1 MIRTRLFASIGLAA
15 AVCGALGLSARGA
28 DNGGV
33 SLGQSLAGETCRT
46 NAAITLT
53 RSTDIVCG
61 PNAAVSG
68 TVRAVTLGAALSA
81 DLSNRRAAIVRNA
94 FSARSGEAGQ
104 VTCDA
109 GQWLDPSNPA
119 SPGLLV
125 CTQQSNG
132 WPRIIVAAASDSTLY
147 EAEGLPSTL
156 PVLQAAIA
164 SASGRA
170 ISTSESSVALAALQS
185 KVSATVLKTAS
196 SDAASYEQDIQLARL
211 YGGANNYAGAENAY
225 RRALEV
231 QQRLFGEQSVP
242 VGETLA
248 ELALQVSNQG
258 RFDEAAA
265 LFQRA
270 TPILEGAASPALR
283 ARLASYRALDAANQR
298 KFDVAL
304 QFARQASAE
313 RRAEVDAATRDAGP
327 DGPPVSRGELA
338 HSLRIEAE
346 MALRLNDLAGAR
358 AAAEESLW
366 IMTEEPGLPLW
377 WRPAV
382 LQTMGQINEAD
393 GRTVAA
399 ERDYKDAVDLDKKL
413 FGATAPTALAELKL
427 GKFYTGQQVY
437 GPALAAYR
445 DAFAILGKDRVARA
459 QIVPDQIVPYMAAA
473 TAQDPTHELDA
484 EVFASSQMI
493 GSGVADQTI
502 ARMAAREAAGDPAL
516 ADLVRQAQDATRKRD
531 DIRIGLAAEYA
542 KPDDE
547 RNGTREKQLQADLV
561 LASTRSDQLAQQVN
575 QSYPDYARLADPGPA
590 SLSDVQTKLGPDEA
604 FLSYVV
610 GVNGSFGLLVTPHG
624 FTAQPLDVCA
634 DQLAA
639 DIADLRK
646 AFVPSLGRVDAFSTK
661 SSYALY
667 KELVAPFAGKLA
679 GINHLVVAT
688 KGDLASLPFALLVT
702 DAPSSN
708 SYTDAAW
715 LVRKM
720 ALSQVPSAR
729 AFLALRAAEQNRTA
743 PPKPFL
749 AVAAPSFTGGG
760 KLDAFAGTCLDNGPV
775 PANVLQSLPPLPETA
790 GEANAV
796 GHKLGAGGDVILSGA
811 NANERNLRQMQLD
824 KYGVLYFATHG
835 LLPGELHCQAEPG
848 LALTPISGANSTADD
863 GLLTAGEIAS
873 LKLNADLVVLSA
885 CNTAAGGGGRFG
897 GGALEGLAD
906 AFFDA
911 GARAVVASHWQV
923 PSAATVKLM
932 TGMFD
937 RLGTNRSAGLADALR
952 QSQLALIAQPSTAH
966 PFNWAAFTLIGDGD
980 TTLNT
985 VSLPNAKLAE
995 AK

>member
-1 MIRTRLFASIGLAA
+1 MSTRLFASIGLAA

-33 SLGQSLAGETCRT
+33 ALGQSLAGETCRT
-46 NAAITLT
+46 SAAITLT

-94 FSARSGEAGQ
+94 LAARSSEAGQ

-119 SPGLLV
+119 SAGLLI

-132 WPRIIVAAASDSTLY
+132 WPRIIVAAASDTTLY

-164 SASGRA
+164 NASGRA
-170 ISTSESSVALAALQS
+170 VSSAESATALAALQA

-225 RRALEV
+225 RHALEV

-304 QFARQASAE
+304 QYARQASAA

-346 MALRLNDLAGAR
+346 MALRLSDLAGAR

-427 GKFYTGQQVY
+427 GKFYKGQQVY

-445 DAFAILGKDRVARA
+445 EAFVILGKDRVARA

-502 ARMAAREAAGDPAL
+502 ARMAAREAAGNPAL
-516 ADLVRQAQDATRKRD
+516 ADLVRQSQDATRKRD
-531 DIRIGLAAEYA
+531 DIRIGLAAEFA

-547 RNGTREKQLQADLV
+547 RNGTREKALQADLV

-604 FLSYVV
+604 FLSYVI

-624 FTAQPLDVCA
+624 FTALPLDVRA
-634 DQLAA
+634 DQLSA

-646 AFVPSLGRVDAFSTK
+646 AFVPSLGRVEAFSTK

-667 KELVAPFAGKLA
+667 KELVAPFAGKLS

-708 SYTDAAW
+708 AYTDAAW
-715 LVRKM
+715 LVRKI

-775 PANVLQSLPPLPETA
+775 PANVLQALPPLPETA

-796 GHKLGAGGDVILSGA
+796 GHKLGAGGDVVLTGA
-811 NANERNLRQMQLD
+811 NANERNLRQMRLD
-824 KYGVLYFATHG
+824 QYGVLYFATHG

-923 PSAATVKLM
+923 PSTATVKLM

-952 QSQLALIAQPSTAH
+952 QSQLALIAQPATAH

-980 TTLNT
+980 TTLGT